1 MDLRTNATE
10 PFFTPEVGSDK
21 GSLFKFFIND
31 FPKLLEEKTDSV
43 TLDNTKIPCLLFADD
58 LVLFS
63 NTKEGL
69 QSKLDILND
78 YCEEWC
84 LGINPK
90 KTKVLIFNKSGK
102 LIKYNFHIV
111 RKTINI

>member
-1 MDLRTNATE
+1 LGQTRGCFK
-10 PFFTPEVGSDK
+10 P
-21 GSLFKFFIND
+21 SLFKFFIND
-31 FPKLLEEKTDSV
+31 FPKLFDEKTDTV

-63 NTKEGL
+63 NTNEGL

-90 KTKVLIFNKSGK
+90 KTKVIIFNKSGK
-102 LIKYNFHIV
+102 LIIFTLEPILLIV
-111 RKTINI
+111 LKTINI